1 MDSNKNQSASDQGA
15 EASVWKK
22 DVNLSSLFKRPKA
35 QKQPSEVTAPGKSEE
50 GGSVWKKELKL
61 PSLFKRRKPASQ
73 PKPQLALPAAGD
85 ATPDSPLPAPP
96 AVAVAAV
103 DPGNPDAGAAAGAP
117 GEPPLP
123 TALTD
128 AAASD
133 PVVADAPPGAA
144 PPEEATSEPGESQ
157 PTADEAGV
165 AAAAAGI
172 AAAAAVQGSAA
183 PAPEAGAAL
192 ANGTLAESV
201 VEEAPRA
208 AQRKGGV
215 FKKDKGPER
224 GENRGGPSAKPPRGK
239 LPEVPLM
246 RALNLLPQ
254 DIKLAKRTV
263 RPGFVHAAIAVVAL
277 LVAGGMG
284 FLYHA
289 QTQQVDD
296 RKSTIEDLQAQIA
309 AMKATAEPDEGN
321 VGTVQLAGEALSR
334 ATALSAALEERLT
347 WDRLLREL
355 SLTLPEGVWFESM
368 ATAGAGLT
376 PAPPTTD
383 GAPPPTFG
391 GAATSVAIT
400 GYSMD
405 QGGIAQLLSRLE
417 TIPEFSADPASVRD
431 SCRRGRP
438 AGHPVQR
445 RRRAEGRRVRS

>member
-15 EASVWKK
+15 ETSVWKK

-35 QKQPSEVTAPGKSEE
+35 EKQPSDVTAPGKSEE

-61 PSLFKRRKPASQ
+61 PSLFKRRKPAQQ

-96 AVAVAAV
+96 AAAAASAV
-103 DPGNPDAGAAAGAP
+103 DPGNPDAGAAMGAP
-117 GEPPLP
+117 GELP
-123 TALTD
+123 ADGADTD

-133 PVVADAPPGAA
+133 PVVADAMPGAV
-144 PPEEATSEPGESQ
+144 PPEDAAGDPGASQ
-157 PTADEAGV
+157 PTADAASV
-165 AAAAAGI
+165 AAAAAGV
-172 AAAAAVQGSAA
+172 AAAAAVQGSAG
-183 PAPEAGAAL
+183 PAPEAGATL
-192 ANGTLAESV
+192 ANGAPAEPV
-201 VEEAPRA
+201 VDEAPQA

-224 GENRGGPSAKPPRGK
+224 GENRGGPGAKPPRGK

-246 RALNLLPQ
+246 RSLNLLPQ

-289 QTQQVDD
+289 QTQQVDE

-309 AMKATAEPDEGN
+309 AIKATAEPDEGN
-321 VGTVQLAGEALSR
+321 GTVQLAGEALSR

-391 GAATSVAIT
+391 GSATSVAIT

-405 QGGIAQLLSRLE
+405 QEGIAQLLSRLE
-417 TIPEFSADPASVRD
+417 TIPEFSAIQLQSATRVDVGD
-431 SCRRGRP
+431 L
-438 AGHPVQR
+438 PVIQFNVVGSLK
-445 RRRAEGRRVRS
+445 EGG

>member
-1 MDSNKNQSASDQGA
+1 MDPNKNQSASDQGA
-15 EASVWKK
+15 EPSVWKK
-22 DVNLSSLFKRPKA
+22 DVNLSSLFKRSKA
-35 QKQPSEVTAPGKSEE
+35 EQPSKVTAPGKSEE

-61 PSLFKRRKPASQ
+61 PSLFKRRKPAEQ

-96 AVAVAAV
+96 AAPAV
-103 DPGNPDAGAAAGAP
+103 DPGNPDAGAAVGAP
-117 GEPPLP
+117 DELP
-123 TALTD
+123 ADGADTD
-128 AAASD
+128 VAASD
-133 PVVADAPPGAA
+133 PVVADATPGAA
-144 PPEEATSEPGESQ
+144 PPEEAAAEPGESQ
-157 PTADEAGV
+157 PTADAAGV

-192 ANGTLAESV
+192 ANGTPAEPV
-201 VEEAPRA
+201 VEEAPQA

-215 FKKDKGPER
+215 FKNDKGPER
-224 GENRGGPSAKPPRGK
+224 GENRGAPGAKPPRGK

-289 QTQQVDD
+289 QTQEVDE

-309 AMKATAEPDEGN
+309 AIQATAEPDESN
-321 VGTVQLAGEALSR
+321 GTVQLAGEALSR

-383 GAPPPTFG
+383 GAPAPTFG
-391 GAATSVAIT
+391 GSATSVAIT

-405 QGGIAQLLSRLE
+405 QEGIAQLLSRLE
-417 TIPEFSADPASVRD
+417 TIPEFSAIQLQSATRVDVGD
-431 SCRRGRP
+431 L
-438 AGHPVQR
+438 PVIQFNVVG
-445 RRRAEGRRVRS
+445 ALKEGG